1 MLEIFILSI
10 TSFLGTNIDDMIINT
25 FFFSSA
31 KSKKEIRSIILGKY
45 IGIGLLVLVSV
56 LVSLGLGF
64 LPMKYIGY
72 LGLIPIALGIK
83 EIISNYKKDDDEDS
97 KTENIKGSDLIW
109 NVALVT
115 IANGADNIGVYIPL
129 FAGFSFI
136 EYAIFCGVFLLLIAL
151 WCVLGQQ
158 IAKLPSLKNMI
169 DRYKKVI
176 VPSIYILLGLYIL
189 LKSAL

>member
-25 FFFSSA
+25 VFFSSA
-31 KSKKEIRSIILGKY
+31 KNKKEIRSIILGKY
-45 IGIGLLVLVSV
+45 IGISLLVLVSV

-97 KTENIKGSDLIW
+97 KTENIKGGNLIL
-109 NVALVT
+109 NVALIT
-115 IANGADNIGVYIPL
+115 IANGADNIGIYIPL
-129 FAGFSFI
+129 FAGFSLI

-151 WCVLGQQ
+151 WCVLGHQ
-158 IAKLPSLKNMI
+158 IAKLPLLKNMI

-176 VPSIYILLGLYIL
+176 VPAIYILLGVYIL
-189 LKSAL
+189 LKSVL